1 MPPRMGFFFHGNRGL
16 CHNRPISR
24 GIAMPSMNISRNLD
38 LVFCIDGTGS
48 MRPIMD
54 DIKENAIR
62 LYSQLVEECYVHGA
76 SVGALRVKVITFRDY
91 ESEGED
97 AIDESPF
104 FELPDDD
111 DLFSE
116 HLKSIV
122 PGGGA
127 GKGACG
133 YEALHYAM
141 RGEFVHGPKDRQIIV
156 LITDTYPPYPPW
168 QADGAFRPR
177 GFGISRPGHVYER
190 IHLPTRGE
198 EQRPFRYGFLSHR
211 PHRRRFRRRSISSFI
226 LLRHAAYRGAFFFAP
241 IALFL
246 RA

>member
-1 MPPRMGFFFHGNRGL
+1 
-16 CHNRPISR
+16 
-24 GIAMPSMNISRNLD
+24 MPSMNISRNLD

-97 AIDESPF
+97 AIEESPF

-156 LITDTYPPYPPW
+156 LITDTYPRPMPKRGRKGYYPEHMSKFEDLINDW
-168 QADGAFRPR
+168 AGASQNPEITLTPR
-177 GFGISRPGHVYER
+177 GKRMV
-190 IHLPTRGE
+190 L
-198 EQRPFRYGFLSHR
+198 
-211 PHRRRFRRRSISSFI
+211 
-226 LLRHAAYRGAFFFAP
+226 FAP
-241 IALFL
+241 ADSGYRDLATYMKGSIFQPVEKNKGLSDMDFSHIVRIVA
-246 RA
+246 ASVGGQ